1 MLREC
6 NVHVKTFRNSMDR
19 FNSKDECEDLSLV
32 LISSWEKD
40 GRIYNLLTSSEV
52 VVLVVGDFQNNMDK
66 RDIILEKKSGKL
78 KRINELHP
86 CYLPLQYPLIFPYG
100 EDRFRLGIQNGYT
113 KSTKTKKPNITMR
126 EFFSFRIQVRN
137 AGSPVLLLSRHLLQ
151 QFLVEA

>member
-1 MLREC
+1 MKPEANKNAKFSQLYIHDIENEVENR
-6 NVHVKTFRNSMDR
+6 
-19 FNSKDECEDLSLV
+19 LSAF
-32 LISSWEKD
+32 E
-40 GRIYNLLTSSEV
+40 
-52 VVLVVGDFQNNMDK
+52 
-66 RDIILEKKSGKL
+66 KSGKL